1 MRLIYLFHSGF
12 LIEAEDFSIIF
23 DYYRGGENIID
34 KALRRRQPMYVLVS
48 HEHRDH
54 YNPEILTWKN
64 LNNDIHYIFPCEMSS
79 LDELSG
85 LPNIV
90 YLDRGESY
98 EDDRLRVNA
107 FGSTDMG
114 VSYLVTAEGE
124 TIFHAGD
131 LNNWHWR
138 DESTEEEV
146 WEAETAYLSELD
158 YMKRTIK
165 SIDVAMFPVDARLGK
180 DYMRGAEQFVGEFNV
195 GMFVPMH
202 FYLAVRK
209 AESFAPIAK
218 RYGTEFV
225 LLSRTGDSVII

>member
-23 DYYRGGENIID
+23 DYYRGGENIIE

-98 EDDRLRVNA
+98 EDDRLRVNV

-114 VSYLVTAEGE
+114 VSYLVTAEGK

-146 WEAETAYLSELD
+146 
-158 YMKRTIK
+158 R
-165 SIDVAMFPVDARLGK
+165 
-180 DYMRGAEQFVGEFNV
+180 
-195 GMFVPMH
+195 
-202 FYLAVRK
+202 LAVISTQHFSCK
-209 AESFAPIAK
+209 
-218 RYGTEFV
+218 
-225 LLSRTGDSVII
+225 

>member
-1 MRLIYLFHSGF
+1 
-12 LIEAEDFSIIF
+12 
-23 DYYRGGENIID
+23 
-34 KALRRRQPMYVLVS
+34 MYVLVS

-124 TIFHAGD
+124 TIF
-131 LNNWHWR
+131 
-138 DESTEEEV
+138 
-146 WEAETAYLSELD
+146 
-158 YMKRTIK
+158 M
-165 SIDVAMFPVDARLGK
+165 LG
-180 DYMRGAEQFVGEFNV
+180 
-195 GMFVPMH
+195 
-202 FYLAVRK
+202 
-209 AESFAPIAK
+209 I
-218 RYGTEFV
+218 
-225 LLSRTGDSVII
+225 

>member
-23 DYYRGGENIID
+23 DYYRGGENIIE

-64 LNNDIHYIFPCEMSS
+64 LKNNIHYIFPCEMSS

-114 VSYLVTAEGE
+114 VSYLVTAEGK

-131 LNNWHWR
+131 
-138 DESTEEEV
+138 
-146 WEAETAYLSELD
+146 
-158 YMKRTIK
+158 
-165 SIDVAMFPVDARLGK
+165 
-180 DYMRGAEQFVGEFNV
+180 
-195 GMFVPMH
+195 
-202 FYLAVRK
+202 
-209 AESFAPIAK
+209 
-218 RYGTEFV
+218 
-225 LLSRTGDSVII
+225 